1 MNPAE
6 VISRSTTRP
15 SIVFKVSP
23 FHAATILVLVERLM
37 TEFATPLNE
46 FFV

>member
-1 MNPAE
+1 MLPGRTA
-6 VISRSTTRP
+6 VQP
-15 SIVFKVSP
+15 LFQVSL
-23 FHAATILVLVERLM
+23 FHTVALLVLVERLM